1 MLTRCATP
9 GDPAGALLGPLSVD
23 AEVRGCGIGPL
34 LVDTGLARLA
44 EAAVR
49 QVFVL
54 GDPRF
59 YGRLGFAAESQVL
72 PPCPLLVAWRD
83 AWQSRI
89 IAGHPLAPGRLTLA
103 APWHDP
109 ALWND
114 AG

>member
-1 MLTRCATP
+1 MRHR
-9 GDPAGALLGPLSVD
+9 PAS
-23 AEVRGCGIGPL
+23 R
-34 LVDTGLARLA
+34 DTGLARLA

-72 PPCPLLVAWRD
+72 PPCPLPVAWRD

-89 IAGHPLAPGRLTLA
+89 IAGHPLTPGRLSLP
-103 APWHDP
+103 APWHNP